1 MPITFTVFL
10 RHARGLVRGG
20 SVLFW
25 GDDDDDDV
33 FIKLPGLP
41 NRVMLCGYK
50 NRSSAVQYAAR
61 CVALTCFLVTL
72 LP

>member
-25 GDDDDDDV
+25 GDDDDDV

-41 NRVMLCGYK
+41 NRDMLLQ
-50 NRSSAVQYAAR
+50 N
-61 CVALTCFLVTL
+61 
-72 LP
+72 